1 MVKAKLGKKTGTAPT
16 NRRERLIQI
25 GLLALIFLIWE
36 IVGQQV
42 GPFFLAPPSAMI
54 KGGAELYTSA
64 QFWRAISESLST
76 FAMGYFLAAFVGIFV
91 GYLMGWSKPVALVTN
106 PFLSAFYVI
115 PIASLVPV
123 MIIWFGIGLLPRVI
137 AVFLF
142 AVFEITINVY
152 TGVKNVD
159 PTLIEVATSFGAKRW
174 QLFKRVVFYDA
185 LPYVFAGLRIGS
197 SRAVKG
203 MIIAELL
210 FAVTGMG
217 GLIMTYSNY
226 YRIDMVFVMVAT
238 VSLLGVLFGEIIMGL
253 ERIIA
258 PWKE

>member
-1 MVKAKLGKKTGTAPT
+1 
-16 NRRERLIQI
+16 
-25 GLLALIFLIWE
+25 
-36 IVGQQV
+36 
-42 GPFFLAPPSAMI
+42 
-54 KGGAELYTSA
+54 
-64 QFWRAISESLST
+64 
-76 FAMGYFLAAFVGIFV
+76 
-91 GYLMGWSKPVALVTN
+91 MGWYKPVAMVVN

-115 PIASLVPV
+115 PIAALVPV
-123 MIIWFGIGLLPRVI
+123 MIIWFGIGYPSRVV

-159 PTLIEVATSFGAKRW
+159 QTLIEVATSFGAKRW
-174 QLFKRVVFYDA
+174 QLFSRVVFFDA

-238 VSLLGVLFGEIIMGL
+238 VSLLGVLFGEIVLGL
-253 ERIIA
+253 ERILA